1 MHSHFDIWFTK
12 MIYNRDK
19 VTPFIRGVSGARYKG
34 FATHEQAAKFYLH
47 AKEND
52 LVSVVRDPGDEEF
65 FGPLCDAM
73 Q

>member
-1 MHSHFDIWFTK
+1 MRSNFDIWFTN
-12 MIYNRDK
+12 IIFQRDK
-19 VTPFIRGVSGARYKG
+19 VTPFICGVSGARYKG

-47 AKEND
+47 AKENG

-65 FGPLCDAM
+65 FGPLHDAM